1 MRIGFVQYI
10 NTAPI
15 MIPWRESGP
24 LSGWESVEATPS
36 ELNRLLHV
44 GEIDTGMI
52 SSFEY
57 GLHPDSYHLLPELCI
72 SSTGAVKSV
81 ILLSRIPAG
90 ELGGK
95 IVSLTPQSAT
105 SVALL
110 RILLED
116 FFNVRPLYQAGSS
129 EDLAVGTSDAY
140 LAIGDEA
147 LRLARNKR
155 EFLVTDLAEI
165 WLQKT
170 GLPFVF
176 AVWAVRNEVL
186 EKAPYAVD
194 ALRERLIS
202 CVRTGQREIV
212 RIASIV
218 APQVYL
224 TPASCLSYLEGIE
237 YDFSS
242 QKRRGLLEFFRRLSD
257 RGEIPPAMDLRLIP
271 RSFYEVTE

>member
-1 MRIGFVQYI
+1 MRVGFVRYI

-15 MIPWRESGP
+15 MVPWRESGP
-24 LSGWESVEATPS
+24 LPGWDPVEATPT
-36 ELNRLLHV
+36 ELNRLLHA
-44 GEIDTGMI
+44 GEIDVGMI

-57 GLHPDSYHLLPELCI
+57 GLHPDSYHLMPELCI

-81 ILLSRIPAG
+81 ILLSRIPIG

-95 IVSLTPQSAT
+95 TVSLTPQSAT

-116 FFNVRPLYQAGSS
+116 FFRVRPLYQAGSS
-129 EDLAVGTSDAY
+129 EDLAVGTSEAY

-155 EFLVTDLAEI
+155 EFLVIDLAEI

-176 AVWAVRNEVL
+176 AVWAVRNQVL
-186 EKAPYAVD
+186 EEARCAVE
-194 ALRERLIS
+194 ALRDRLVS
-202 CVRTGQREIV
+202 CVRTGQRELV

-218 APQVYL
+218 APKVSL
-224 TPASCLSYLEGIE
+224 TPSACLSYLEGIE
-237 YDFSS
+237 YDFSGP
-242 QKRRGLLEFFRRLSD
+242 KRRGLLEFFRRLSV
-257 RGEIPPAMDLRLIP
+257 RREIPPALDLRLIP
-271 RSFYEVTE
+271 RSFQEVTE